1 MITEALLTML
11 FAIVSLILS
20 LFSFLPDMPASLTS
34 VWDTVVVYL
43 SEAFKLVFFF
53 FDHSILSAGLMLLL
67 ALFVGEKVVDVV
79 LWVWKLV
86 HGNVGE

>member
-1 MITEALLTML
+1 MITEALLTVL
-11 FAIVSLILS
+11 FGIVSLILS

-34 VWDTVVVYL
+34 VWSTIVGYL
-43 SEAFKLVFFF
+43 QSAFGLVFFF
-53 FDHSILSAGLMLLL
+53 FDNSILSAGLTLLL
-67 ALFVGEKVVDVV
+67 TLFGGEKVVDVV